1 MFENRSK
8 SLILHHLIYIWIF
21 APKSTLCL
29 LDNWGHLRLLSQ
41 FEVIWG
47 FWGHLRSFDT
57 FWGHLRLL
65 RSSKTVEVIWG
76 YWGHLRLL
84 RSFKTFWAHLR
95 LLRSSKTVEVIW
107 GQISR
112 LNYAIMKT
120 IILARKFEWISMS
133 WNGHFFEKSIGNL
146 ENSR

>member
-1 MFENRSK
+1 MAWTLGGVKKAKKNIGLDNTVFENRSK
-8 SLILHHLIYIWIF
+8 SLILQHLIYIWIF
-21 APKSTLCL
+21 SPKSTLCL

-47 FWGHLRSFDT
+47 FWGQLRSFDT
-57 FWGHLRLL
+57 FWG
-65 RSSKTVEVIWG
+65 
-76 YWGHLRLL
+76 
-84 RSFKTFWAHLR
+84 HLR

-120 IILARKFEWISMS
+120 IILARKFKWISMS